1 VVTDPFHEALSMAM
15 TSSLGITP
23 HPTPTKTSPI
33 GGTSLIPQ
41 FLKEAGAVG
50 VGRIVGW
57 SHVHTLLG
65 HL

>member
-1 VVTDPFHEALSMAM
+1 M